1 MSFLTSIVAGH
12 TQEIN
17 MAKFHLLFCER
28 CKAKLNPDMAVWLEL
43 DQRTGTYTDQ
53 PVPEEYSQGGFP
65 FGADCARFALAEHI
79 AAQEQGNSRS
89 QTAQ

>member
-1 MSFLTSIVAGH
+1 MSFLTSVAAGH
-12 TQEIN
+12 TPEIN
-17 MAKFHLLFCER
+17 MSKFRLLFCER
-28 CKAKLNPDMAVWLEL
+28 CKSKLNSDKAVWLEL

-65 FGADCARFALAEHI
+65 FGADCARVALAEHI
-79 AAQEQGNSRS
+79 AAQEQGNPPS

>member
-1 MSFLTSIVAGH
+1 MNFLTSVAAGH

-17 MAKFHLLFCER
+17 MAKFRLLFCER
-28 CKAKLNPDMAVWLEL
+28 CKAKLNPDKAVWLEL

-79 AAQEQGNSRS
+79 AAQEQGNPPS

>member
-1 MSFLTSIVAGH
+1 MSAIAGR
-12 TQEIN
+12 TQGID
-17 MAKFHLLFCER
+17 MAKFRLLFCEH
-28 CKAKLNPDMAVWLEL
+28 CKAKLNPDKAVWLEY

-65 FGADCARFALAEHI
+65 FGADCARVVLAEHS
-79 AAQEQGNSRS
+79 AAQGQDNPPP

>member
-1 MSFLTSIVAGH
+1 
-12 TQEIN
+12 
-17 MAKFHLLFCER
+17 MAKFCLLFCER
-28 CKAKLNPDMAVWLEL
+28 CKAKLNPEKAVWLEL

-79 AAQEQGNSRS
+79 AAQEQGNPPS

>member
-1 MSFLTSIVAGH
+1 MS
-12 TQEIN
+12 
-17 MAKFHLLFCER
+17 KFRLVFCER
-28 CKAKLNPDMAVWLEL
+28 CKSKLNPDKAVWLEL

-65 FGADCARFALAEHI
+65 FGADCARFALTEHI
-79 AAQEQGNSRS
+79 AAQEQGNSPS